1 MLCAKCKG
9 KGLCGKPCPILSSF
23 QKFQPKVSTEF
34 SGSSPPEVFVGR
46 YDYPNV
52 FTGIISP
59 AEHGN
64 TEQLSMPE
72 LWHKNNSQISDIL
85 SFRSRMIY
93 SRFKSNI
100 HSVQNPQRFLSV
112 MQEVALASKPADM
125 EFKLEKKPAIRF
137 HAEQRMPII
146 GNPAPLKAVR
156 FTENIKVER
165 KVDYLVNDT
174 DVKSRTAMQEMHN
187 SGIQTSSIIKL
198 LSAGLLGE
206 KSNRK
211 LVPTRWAIT
220 ATDSNLSEL
229 MLKEIRYFPIISSY
243 LLFNAEYLGNH
254 YEIILIPSAF
264 SYEVL
269 EAKMSGSV
277 WNPSSDTIDFMIDF
291 ENWYG
296 RKDYAKNVAGG
307 YYAVR
312 LPVCEYLT
320 RTRKQAS
327 VLIMRECRPEYWAP
341 CGVGILRECTRSA
354 FQKQPEKFSSL
365 QEALKAAQ
373 TRMRLPTS
381 EFTKRS
387 TLIKEFNS
395 QRKLSNFF

>member
-1 MLCAKCKG
+1 MCKG
-9 KGLCGKPCPILSSF
+9 KGLCGKPCPILA
-23 QKFQPKVSTEF
+23 KLREFQPKIKEEF
-34 SGSSPPEVFVGR
+34 SGSSPPEIFVGR
-46 YDYPNV
+46 HNYPFVN
-52 FTGIISP
+52 TGILSP
-59 AEHGN
+59 AEHGH
-64 TEQLSMPE
+64 TEYLSMPE
-72 LWHKNNSQISDIL
+72 IWHKENSSIQDIL
-85 SFRSRMIY
+85 NFRSRMIY
-93 SRFKSNI
+93 SRFKSSIYQVNQP
-100 HSVQNPQRFLSV
+100 SRFLSV
-112 MQEVALASKPADM
+112 MKEVAMTSKATGM
-125 EFKLEKKPAIRF
+125 EFKLEKKPSLKM
-137 HAEQRMPII
+137 HLENRMPLI

-174 DVKSRTAMQEMHN
+174 DVKSRTAMSEMHN

-206 KSNRK
+206 KQSRK

-229 MLKEIRYFPIISSY
+229 MLKEIRYFPLISDY
-243 LLFNAEYLGNH
+243 QLFNAEYLGNH
-254 YEIILIPSAF
+254 YEIILMPSAF

-269 EAKMSGSV
+269 EAKMQGSV
-277 WNPSSDTIDFMIDF
+277 WNPSEEIHFMIDY

-296 RKDYAKNVAGG
+296 RKDYAENVAGG

-312 LPVCEYLT
+312 LPAAEYLT
-320 RTRKQAS
+320 RVKKQAS

-354 FQKQPEKFSSL
+354 FQKQPEKFSTL
-365 QEALKAAQ
+365 QDALKAAQ
-373 TRMRLPTS
+373 ARMRLPTS

-387 TLIKEFNS
+387 TLIKEFNL
-395 QRKLSNFF
+395 QRKLSSFF

>member
-1 MLCAKCKG
+1 MCKG
-9 KGLCGKPCPILSSF
+9 KGLCGKPCPILA
-23 QKFQPKVSTEF
+23 KLREFQPKIKEEF
-34 SGSSPPEVFVGR
+34 SGSSPPEIFVGR
-46 YDYPNV
+46 HDYPFVN
-52 FTGIISP
+52 TGILSP
-59 AEHGN
+59 AEHGQ
-64 TEQLSMPE
+64 TEYLSMPE
-72 LWHKNNSQISDIL
+72 IWHQNNSSIQDIL
-85 SFRSRMIY
+85 NFRSRMIY

-100 HSVQNPQRFLSV
+100 HSKSGRFLSV
-112 MQEVALASKPADM
+112 MKEVAMASKATDM
-125 EFKLEKKPAIRF
+125 EFKLEKKPSLKM
-137 HAEQRMPII
+137 HLENRMPLI

-206 KSNRK
+206 KQSRK

-229 MLKEIRYFPIISSY
+229 MLKEIRYFPLISDY
-243 LLFNAEYLGNH
+243 QLFNAEYLGNH
-254 YEIILIPSAF
+254 YEIIMLPGAF

-269 EAKMSGSV
+269 EAKMQGSV
-277 WNPSSDTIDFMIDF
+277 WNPSEELHFMCDY

-296 RKDYAKNVAGG
+296 RKDYAENVAGG

-312 LPVCEYLT
+312 LPVSEYLS
-320 RTRKQAS
+320 RIKKQAS

-354 FQKQPEKFSSL
+354 FQKSPEHFNTL
-365 QEALKAAQ
+365 QEALNKSQ
-373 TRMRLPTS
+373 TRMRLPAS

-387 TLIKEFNS
+387 TLIKEFNL